1 MWVDGIKGIK
11 SYQIGDVWYHYDR
24 KSGQKI
30 KAQRGTA
37 AFKLEVERLRG
48 KPKAEDFY
56 GTLDGAMLLYDQDD
70 RWKHLRDSTKADYR
84 KVLMW
89 LETIGNT
96 ALIDVNKPFAV
107 ELRNKTANEKGYR
120 FANKTLTI
128 LKLLMDCAEE
138 AGWISEHRIKG
149 IPLAKRPQEL
159 PQRNKPWTLAEC
171 QAMLANASPTVL
183 VPLALCIFLGFRI
196 GDALTISAKDYD
208 GRSIRKE
215 TNKRGVFVSI
225 PVPGPLKHILDNR
238 TNGDSVTL
246 ALKADGTPWSYG
258 GYHQRFNELRAKL
271 SNVKKYDP
279 PLVRKDITLH
289 GCRHTVATIL
299 RDAGY
304 SAEQVAQYLGQE
316 DETMPLHYG
325 KAAELNA
332 VTGPMAEIIAA
343 KMAKTA

>member
-1 MWVDGIKGIK
+1 MWCDGIKGIK
-11 SYQIGDVWYHYDR
+11 SYRVGDVWYHYDR
-24 KSGQKI
+24 KSGKKI
-30 KAQRGTA
+30 EAARGTP
-37 AFKLEVERLRG
+37 AFKIELEKLRG
-48 KPKAEDFY
+48 KPKADDFY
-56 GTLDGAMLLYDQDD
+56 GTIDGAILLYDQDD
-70 RWKHLRDSTKADYR
+70 RWKFLRDSTKADYR
-84 KVLMW
+84 KVLIW
-89 LETIGNT
+89 LETIGAT
-96 ALIDVNKPFAV
+96 ALIDVTKPFAV
-107 ELRNKTANEKGYR
+107 ELRNKTAEQKGYR

-149 IPLAKRPQEL
+149 IPYAKRPKEL
-159 PQRNKPWTLAEC
+159 PQRNKPWTMEEC
-171 QAMLANASPTVL
+171 RAMLSHASPTVV

-225 PVPGPLKHILDNR
+225 PVPSPLKAILDSR
-238 TNGDSVTL
+238 PTGDSVTL

-258 GYHQRFNELRAKL
+258 GYHQRFNDLRAKL
-271 SNVKKYDP
+271 AKATDDRP
-279 PLVRKDITLH
+279 ALVRKDITLH
-289 GCRHTVATIL
+289 GCRHSVATIL

-325 KAAELNA
+325 KSAELNA
-332 VTGPMAEIIAA
+332 VTGPMAEIIALKIGKIA
-343 KMAKTA
+343 